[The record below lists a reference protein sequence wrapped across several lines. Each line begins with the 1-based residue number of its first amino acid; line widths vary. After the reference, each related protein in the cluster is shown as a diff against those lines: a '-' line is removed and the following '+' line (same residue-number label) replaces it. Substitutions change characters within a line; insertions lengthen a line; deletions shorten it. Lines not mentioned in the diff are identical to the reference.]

1 MKGKQEKERKEFRTW
16 LFIETFEC
24 NNKRMKSELRALQAE
39 GTQKSK
45 IYPYITVGV
54 YVLVC
59 ELPVLEFVIVLTF
72 LQGRFCFPQE
82 EQLDVSWFRPC

>member
-24 NNKRMKSELRALQAE
+24 SNKKMKSELRALQAE

-45 IYPYITVGV
+45 NYPYITV
-54 YVLVC
+54 YAR
-59 ELPVLEFVIVLTF
+59 I
-72 LQGRFCFPQE
+72 
-82 EQLDVSWFRPC
+82 S

>member
-24 NNKRMKSELRALQAE
+24 SNKKMKSELRALQAE

-45 IYPYITVGV
+45 NYPYITNDDQ
-54 YVLVC
+54 Y
-59 ELPVLEFVIVLTF
+59 FVI
-72 LQGRFCFPQE
+72 
-82 EQLDVSWFRPC
+82 QLVSLNDD